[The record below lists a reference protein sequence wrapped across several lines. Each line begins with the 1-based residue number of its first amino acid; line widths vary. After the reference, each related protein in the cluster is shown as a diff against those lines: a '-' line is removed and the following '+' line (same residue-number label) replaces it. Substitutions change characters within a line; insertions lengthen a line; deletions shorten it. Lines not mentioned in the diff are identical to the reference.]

1 MKYANIKWQETIR
14 GNQAAIN
21 YGDNLQFLAIDGL
34 YKDMKIIDVRYLDM
48 HEIAS
53 YRGEKL
59 ILPLNWTIFDAN
71 YMDGDY
77 LIISPDIEPVFLG
90 MALCGRDDDRFF
102 NQENINY
109 LKEHGP
115 IGCRD
120 EYTYQKLNKYG
131 IKAYIN
137 GCISITLSRQ
147 KSGGEKVILVDAPI
161 ELERDIQ
168 KNLGTEFQCMTQQ
181 IYMGIEEAKMTLP
194 QVVRKHYKYIKENAK
209 IVVTSRLHVASPCIA
224 MGIPV
229 IFARNEVDYRFS
241 WLDKFIKLYSK
252 EEFGDIDWKPQ
263 TFMYEDMK
271 QNIRQN
277 DMERILGKQTDCENQ
292 KIHNYFADRERHV
305 YGSFQKS
312 IADIE
317 RIKEYICKNW
327 KGKKEVEYVL
337 WGLNDTA
344 QDLFFYI
351 AQNFPDAKLVGIIDD
366 YRQDSFAGMQCEKH
380 TKLHVDEESYILVTA
395 VAASN
400 VAYSYFK
407 SRKRL
412 FLLGDVFIN
421 WIVSE

>member
-34 YKDMKIIDVRYLDM
+34 YNDMKIADVRYLDM

-131 IKAYIN
+131 IEAYIN
-137 GCISITLSRQ
+137 GCISITLSRR
-147 KSGGEKVILVDAPI
+147 KSGGGKVILVDVPI

-181 IYMGIEEAKMTLP
+181 TYMGIEEAKMTLP

-277 DMERILGKQTDCENQ
+277 DIERILGKQTDCENQ

-317 RIKEYICKNW
+317 RIKEYICKKW

-380 TKLHVDEESYILVTA
+380 TRLHVDEESYILVTA

-421 WIVSE
+421 

>member
-1 MKYANIKWQETIR
+1 MKYANIKWQETIC

-34 YKDMKIIDVRYLDM
+34 YKDMKIADVRYLDM

-131 IKAYIN
+131 IEAYIN
-137 GCISITLSRQ
+137 GCISITLSRR

-168 KNLGTEFQCMTQQ
+168 KNLGMEFQCMTQQ

-277 DMERILGKQTDCENQ
+277 DIERILGKQTDCENQ

-312 IADIE
+312 LANIE
-317 RIKEYICKNW
+317 QIKKYICKEW
-327 KGKKEVEYVL
+327 TGKKNVKYVL

-366 YRQDSFAGMQCEKH
+366 YREDFFAGMQCEKH
-380 TKLHVDEESYILVTA
+380 TKLHVDEGSYILVTA

>member
-14 GNQAAIN
+14 GKQAAIN

-34 YKDMKIIDVRYLDM
+34 YKDMKMEDIQYLDM
-48 HEIAS
+48 SEIAS
-53 YRGEKL
+53 YCGEKL

-71 YMDGDY
+71 YMKGDY
-77 LIISPDIEPVFLG
+77 LDISSDIEPVFLG

-131 IKAYIN
+131 IESYIN
-137 GCISITLSRQ
+137 GCVSITLSRREA
-147 KSGGEKVILVDAPI
+147 SGEKVILVDAPI

-181 IYMGIEEAKMTLP
+181 TYMGIEEAKMTLP
-194 QVVRKHYKYIKENAK
+194 QVVEKHYNYIKENAK

-252 EEFGDIDWKPQ
+252 EEFCDIDWKPK
-263 TFMYEDMK
+263 TLMYDDIK

-277 DMERILGKQTDCENQ
+277 DIDRILGKQTDRENK
-292 KIHNYFADRERHV
+292 KIHNYFVDRERHV

-312 IADIE
+312 LANIE
-317 RIKEYICKNW
+317 QIKEYICKEW
-327 KGKKEVEYVL
+327 TGKKNVEYIL
-337 WGLNDTA
+337 WGLNDVA
-344 QDLFFYI
+344 KELYFYI
-351 AQNFPDAKLVGIIDD
+351 EQNFSNAKLMGIIDD
-366 YRQDSFAGMQCEKH
+366 YREDSFAGWECKKH
-380 TKLHVDEESYILVTA
+380 DRQKVSDESYVIVTA

-400 VAYSYFK
+400 AAYDYFK
-407 SRKRL
+407 TREHL
-412 FLLGDVFIN
+412 FLLGDVFIK
-421 WIVSE
+421 